1 MTAENADL
9 WSIGELAERAGV
21 TVKTVRFYSDRGL
34 LPEATRSAGAHR
46 RYGPEALD
54 RLRLIR
60 SLRALDLP
68 VPEVGGILDRLADHD
83 DRLDDGLG
91 EALGDVLEDRLS
103 DVGARLA
110 ALRWQEASLR
120 LLRDGAPEERAEWL
134 RLIGGLP
141 GSGAPPNTAA
151 FARFWRAW
159 LPPRMSGRVVA
170 AFLDEAVPQVPDDPT
185 PAQVLAFA
193 RLHAFVSTCSPVVD
207 AHCRPEAHRSGA
219 DYRPALL
226 YEGLG
231 EAHVLTAA
239 EIREG
244 NAPHAGQALDAFVA
258 AHAAALG
265 ARDTPEFRRR
275 LSALL
280 AAEARIGHYWDLV
293 AELRPASEPTPGV
306 MHEWLE
312 AALG

>member
-1 MTAENADL
+1 MTAAVPPADGL

-34 LPEATRSAGAHR
+34 LPEAARSAGAHR

-60 SLRALDLP
+60 SLRAIDLP
-68 VPEVGGILDRLADHD
+68 VPDVGRILDRD

-91 EALGDVLEDRLS
+91 DALGDVLEDRLS

-120 LLRDGAPEERAEWL
+120 LLRDGAPEQRAEWL

-141 GSGAPPNTAA
+141 GSGAPPNTTAI
-151 FARFWRAW
+151 ARFWHAW
-159 LPPRMSGRVVA
+159 LPPRLPARVLS
-170 AFLDEAVPQVPDDPT
+170 AFLDQAVPQVPDDPT

-193 RLHAFVSTCSPVVD
+193 RLHDFVSTCSG
-207 AHCRPEAHRSGA
+207 ALGEHCRPEAHRSGA
-219 DYRPALL
+219 NYRPALL
-226 YEGLG
+226 YAGLT
-231 EAHVLTAA
+231 EAHALTAA
-239 EIREG
+239 EIRAG
-244 NAPHAGQALDAFVA
+244 NAPCAGEALDAFVA

-275 LSALL
+275 LSVLL

-293 AELRPASEPTPGV
+293 AELRPPSEPTPGV